1 VTALVVVLASSGER
15 RVKGED
21 QTSGLGSTTLR
32 SPLFK
37 DCEAWGNLVV
47 FSSRFSV
54 FPRLNLSE
62 LLAGESPAGASKRGK
77 RGRTPGGSSLI
88 LGNVMDKPEVL
99 QRC

>member
-1 VTALVVVLASSGER
+1 VAALVVVLASSGER

-54 FPRLNLSE
+54 FPQLNLSE
-62 LLAGESPAGASKRGK
+62 LLAGESPAVRTNGASVGEH
-77 RGRTPGGSSLI
+77 P
-88 LGNVMDKPEVL
+88 VAAA
-99 QRC
+99 